1 MCEAMTRK
9 ETITLT
15 ITSLLSI
22 LFTIFHI
29 TDEISRGMEH
39 ARLNMVAPLMV
50 VALWG
55 YATLLLVERRSGLII
70 IVLMSIIGIGIP
82 IAHMIGAGLIG
93 RRIANTGGIFFW
105 VLTLFLLELNAAVVF
120 VLSVQRLW
128 RLRSRPAQ

>member
-15 ITSLLSI
+15 VTSLLSI

-50 VALWG
+50 VALWL

-70 IVLMSIIGIGIP
+70 ILLMSIIGIGIP
-82 IAHMIGAGLIG
+82 IAHMTGAGLIG

-105 VLTLFLLELNAAVVF
+105 VLTLFLLELNAAVAF

-128 RLRSRPAQ
+128 RD